1 MALDESEIMNRIAE
15 IMAMYGDQPKVFMFE
30 LKRLVIVWYAKG
42 VSYGIDSQKKLE
54 DITAI
59 T

>member
-1 MALDESEIMNRIAE
+1 MALDESEIMTRIAE

-42 VSYGIDSQKKLE
+42 VSYGFDAQKRLE
-54 DITAI
+54 DLKALL
-59 T
+59 